1 MRISKQTKPDE
12 LTVLSLYFI
21 VNQPNNEQNVHVI
34 PVQLTRARTILRRD
48 ETLTI
53 TVDANELLDEIREQR

>member
-12 LTVLSLYFI
+12 LTVLGLYFI